1 MGVNLPL
8 DPTGEPSAAERSTLA
23 RAPRS
28 GGELGA
34 VEERILAPLNDAQ
47 RRAVTTTAGPLL
59 VLAGAGSG
67 KTRVITHRIAWL
79 IQHEGVAPWK
89 ILAVTFTN
97 KAAAEMRDRLHEMIG
112 ESARDVAMGTF
123 HSLCARMLR
132 RDGEAIGLPKG
143 FTIYDADDQARVIKG
158 FLKEDDLPAT
168 GETKP
173 SLILGAISR
182 AKNDG
187 LNADQMEDRA
197 ITHHERLVARFAR
210 RYAAELK
217 LLDAL
222 DFDDLLLEG
231 LRLLQEAPAVADRYR
246 AKWEYL
252 HVDEYQDTNRIQY
265 NWVRELAA
273 KHGNLCVVGDDDQS
287 IYSWRGADI
296 RNILDFERDWPTA
309 EVVPLEQN
317 YRSTQTILD
326 AAHGVVSNNQGRKKK
341 KLWTELEGGEQ
352 ITVYGAFDPEDEAG
366 WIVRRIEEASSTVTG
381 RRADAPESVSLN
393 GIAIL
398 YRTNAQSRAIEEAL
412 LRSSIPY
419 QLIGGTRFYQ
429 RREVKDALA
438 WLRVLRSDTDRISY
452 ERILNVPPR
461 GIGDKTIEL
470 LRAAAAPSVSAP
482 DGIPYGQVIAA
493 AGRGEVA
500 GVNTRARNSLAGI
513 SDVIRRLR
521 DRIAAVTLP
530 ELLDGVYSE
539 SGLRAHL
546 ASEGVEGEERWANL
560 LELRGIS
567 GRFMELAPLDALDRF
582 VEDTAL
588 VADQD
593 AFDADA
599 ERVTL
604 ITLHAAKGLEWPT
617 VFISGL
623 TEGLFPHSRALM
635 DQEQMEE
642 ERRLCYVGITR
653 AKRRLSLSYALRRG
667 WGDGDSA
674 PSRFLAEIPEELLN
688 VANDDDPRADGE
700 TRFGR
705 GFRSAR
711 AGFASGEAWREGSG
725 TPGAPSGAF
734 RPGRDLEARRRAYS
748 AGARSGSL
756 RIPDTDGIDE
766 APDDDEFIG
775 EAPELMQPVGRIPPW
790 AATGRGAASALP
802 QAASTPVLPP
812 LRPRTVAPVR
822 ARIPGERY
830 FRDGDR
836 VLHPS
841 FGEGIVVTS
850 KLTRHDEEVTI
861 AFAGSG
867 VKTLAASIANLEVQ
881 G

>member
-1 MGVNLPL
+1 MNLPL
-8 DPTGEPSAAERSTLA
+8 DPTDDPSPAQRAAPTQNTLGESART
-23 RAPRS
+23 
-28 GGELGA
+28 A
-34 VEERILAPLNDAQ
+34 VEERILAPLNEAQ

-187 LNADQMEDRA
+187 LTAEQMEDRA

-217 LLDAL
+217 RLDAL

-341 KLWTELEGGEQ
+341 KLWTELEGGDQ
-352 ITVYGAFDPEDEAG
+352 ITVYGAFDPEDEAA
-366 WIVRRIEEASSTVTG
+366 WIVRRIEEASAAVTG
-381 RRADAPESVSLN
+381 RRADAPEPVSLN

-398 YRTNAQSRAIEEAL
+398 YRTNAQSRAIEVAL
-412 LRSSIPY
+412 KSAGVAY
-419 QLIGGTRFYQ
+419 QIIGGIRFYE
-429 RREVKDALA
+429 RREVKDAVA
-438 WLRVLRSDTDRISY
+438 WLRALRNPRDRIAF
-452 ERILNVPPR
+452 ERIYDAPPR
-461 GIGDKTIEL
+461 GIGEKTIRRL
-470 LRAAAAPSVSAP
+470 AAAAQPAYAATEA
-482 DGIPYGQVIAA
+482 ITYEQVLYS

-500 GVNTRARNSLAGI
+500 GITPRASNALGSLVDSI
-513 SDVIRRLR
+513 QRLR
-521 DRIAAVTLP
+521 DLMSSVTLG
-530 ELLDGVYSE
+530 ELLDSVFRE
-539 SGLRAHL
+539 SGLRAFY
-546 ASEGVEGEERWANL
+546 ASEGPEGEERWANL
-560 LELRGIS
+560 LELRGDAERYKDLSTI
-567 GRFMELAPLDALDRF
+567 DALDQF
-582 VEDTAL
+582 LEFTAL
-588 VADQD
+588 QSDQD
-593 AFDADA
+593 GFDADV

-604 ITLHAAKGLEWPT
+604 ITLHAAKGLEWSM

-623 TEGLFPHSRALM
+623 TEGLFPHSRALD

-667 WGDGDSA
+667 WGDGDGA
-674 PSRFLAEIPEELLN
+674 PSRFLAEIPEELLD

-711 AGFASGEAWREGSG
+711 AGFAGGESWREGSG

-756 RIPDTDGIDE
+756 RVPDTDGIDE

-790 AATGRGAASALP
+790 AATGRGAAGAP
-802 QAASTPVLPP
+802 TQAPGTPILPP
-812 LRPRTVAPVR
+812 LRPRTVAPTR

-836 VLHPS
+836 VLHAT

>member
-1 MGVNLPL
+1 
-8 DPTGEPSAAERSTLA
+8 
-23 RAPRS
+23 
-28 GGELGA
+28 
-34 VEERILAPLNDAQ
+34 
-47 RRAVTTTAGPLL
+47 
-59 VLAGAGSG
+59 
-67 KTRVITHRIAWL
+67 
-79 IQHEGVAPWK
+79 
-89 ILAVTFTN
+89 
-97 KAAAEMRDRLHEMIG
+97 
-112 ESARDVAMGTF
+112 
-123 HSLCARMLR
+123 
-132 RDGEAIGLPKG
+132 
-143 FTIYDADDQARVIKG
+143 
-158 FLKEDDLPAT
+158 
-168 GETKP
+168 
-173 SLILGAISR
+173 
-182 AKNDG
+182 
-187 LNADQMEDRA
+187 
-197 ITHHERLVARFAR
+197 
-210 RYAAELK
+210 
-217 LLDAL
+217 
-222 DFDDLLLEG
+222 
-231 LRLLQEAPAVADRYR
+231 
-246 AKWEYL
+246 
-252 HVDEYQDTNRIQY
+252 
-265 NWVRELAA
+265 
-273 KHGNLCVVGDDDQS
+273 
-287 IYSWRGADI
+287 
-296 RNILDFERDWPTA
+296 
-309 EVVPLEQN
+309 
-317 YRSTQTILD
+317 
-326 AAHGVVSNNQGRKKK
+326 
-341 KLWTELEGGEQ
+341 
-352 ITVYGAFDPEDEAG
+352 
-366 WIVRRIEEASSTVTG
+366 
-381 RRADAPESVSLN
+381 
-393 GIAIL
+393 L

-412 LRSSIPY
+412 LRSSVPY

-482 DGIPYGQVIAA
+482 DGTPYGHVIAA

-513 SDVIRRLR
+513 ADVISRLR

-593 AFDADA
+593 AFDGDA

-667 WGDGDSA
+667 WGDGDGA
-674 PSRFLAEIPEELLN
+674 PSRFLAEIPEELLD
-688 VANDDDPRADGE
+688 VANDDDPRADSE

-711 AGFASGEAWREGSG
+711 AGFAGGESWREGSG

-734 RPGRDLEARRRAYS
+734 RPGRDLEARRRAYG

-756 RIPDTDGIDE
+756 RVPHDEGIDE

-790 AATGRGAASALP
+790 AATGRGAASAPP
-802 QAASTPVLPP
+802 QAAGTPVLPP
-812 LRPRTVAPVR
+812 LRPRVAAPARV
-822 ARIPGERY
+822 RIPGERY

-836 VLHPS
+836 VLHAS

>member
-1 MGVNLPL
+1 MSLPL
-8 DPTGEPSAAERSTLA
+8 DPTGEPSPAERSTPA
-23 RAPRS
+23 RAPLS
-28 GGELGA
+28 GEALSA
-34 VEERILAPLNDAQ
+34 VEERILAPLNEAQ

-187 LNADQMEDRA
+187 LTADQMEDRA

-217 LLDAL
+217 RLDAV

-265 NWVRELAA
+265 TWVRELAA

-341 KLWTELEGGEQ
+341 KLWTELEGGDQ
-352 ITVYGAFDPEDEAG
+352 ITVYGAFDPEDEAA
-366 WIVRRIEEASSTVTG
+366 WIVRRIEEASAAVTG
-381 RRADAPESVSLN
+381 RRADAPEPVSLN

-470 LRAAAAPSVSAP
+470 LRAAAAPSVNAP
-482 DGIPYGQVIAA
+482 DGTPFGHVIAA

-513 SDVIRRLR
+513 ADVISRLR

-593 AFDADA
+593 AFDGDA

-623 TEGLFPHSRALM
+623 TEGLFPHSRSLM

-667 WGDGDSA
+667 WGDGDGA
-674 PSRFLAEIPEELLN
+674 PSRFLAEIPEELLD

-711 AGFASGEAWREGSG
+711 AGFAGGESWREGSG

-748 AGARSGSL
+748 AGARCRHAAAPLGRAQGGMRRSEPLVCRSPRATTRRQRIPHAQSGSHG
-756 RIPDTDGIDE
+756 RIE
-766 APDDDEFIG
+766 SRHRH
-775 EAPELMQPVGRIPPW
+775 VGRHRWQHRSKLLWKSP
-790 AATGRGAASALP
+790 RGSRD
-802 QAASTPVLPP
+802 STPQ
-812 LRPRTVAPVR
+812 PRR
-822 ARIPGERY
+822 EMR
-830 FRDGDR
+830 
-836 VLHPS
+836 L
-841 FGEGIVVTS
+841 
-850 KLTRHDEEVTI
+850 LTQYSHLLLL
-861 AFAGSG
+861 
-867 VKTLAASIANLEVQ
+867 LA
-881 G
+881 

>member
-1 MGVNLPL
+1 MNLPL
-8 DPTGEPSAAERSTLA
+8 DPTGDPSTAERSLPR
-23 RAPRS
+23 RAPLTGAERS
-28 GGELGA
+28 SA
-34 VEERILAPLNDAQ
+34 EERILAPLNEAQ
-47 RRAVTTTAGPLL
+47 RRAVTTTVGPLL

-79 IQHEGVAPWK
+79 IEHEGVAPWK

-123 HSLCARMLR
+123 HSLSARMLR
-132 RDGEAIGLPKG
+132 RDGEAIGLPKD

-187 LNADQMEDRA
+187 LSADQMEDRA

-217 LLDAL
+217 RLDAL

-265 NWVRELAA
+265 SWVRELAA

-326 AAHGVVSNNQGRKKK
+326 AAHGVVSNNHGRKKK
-341 KLWTELEGGEQ
+341 KLWTELEGGDQ
-352 ITVYGAFDPEDEAG
+352 ITVYGAFDPEDEAA
-366 WIVRRIEEASSTVTG
+366 WIVRRIEEASAAVAG
-381 RRADAPESVSLN
+381 RRADAPAPVTLN
-393 GIAIL
+393 EIAIL

-412 LRSSIPY
+412 LRSSVPY

-438 WLRVLRSDTDRISY
+438 WLRVLRSDTDRISF

-461 GIGDKTIEL
+461 GIGDKTMEL
-470 LRAAAAPSVSAP
+470 LRAAAAPSAGAP
-482 DGIPYGQVIAA
+482 EGTPYGHVIAA

-500 GVNTRARNSLAGI
+500 GVNTRARNSLASI
-513 SDVIRRLR
+513 ADVISRLR

-539 SGLRAHL
+539 SGLRTHL

-560 LELRGIS
+560 LELRGIA

-582 VEDTAL
+582 VEETAL

-593 AFDADA
+593 AFDGDA

-667 WGDGDSA
+667 WGDGDGA
-674 PSRFLAEIPEELLN
+674 PSRFLAEIPEELID

-711 AGFASGEAWREGSG
+711 AGFAGGESWREGSG
-725 TPGAPSGAF
+725 TPGAPGGAF
-734 RPGRDLEARRRAYS
+734 RPGRDLEARRRAYN

-756 RIPDTDGIDE
+756 RVPDTDGIDE

-775 EAPELMQPVGRIPPW
+775 EAPELLQPVGRIPPW
-790 AATGRGAASALP
+790 AATGRGAAGAPP
-802 QAASTPVLPP
+802 QAAGAPVLPP
-812 LRPRTVAPVR
+812 PRPRVVAPTR
-822 ARIPGERY
+822 PRIPGERY

-836 VLHPS
+836 VLHAT

>member
-1 MGVNLPL
+1 VNLPL
-8 DPTGEPSAAERSTLA
+8 DPTGEPSQAQGAAPTLGPRDEAA
-23 RAPRS
+23 RA
-28 GGELGA
+28 A
-34 VEERILAPLNDAQ
+34 AEERILAPLNEAQ
-47 RRAVTTTAGPLL
+47 RRAVTTTSGPLL

-79 IQHEGVAPWK
+79 IEHEGVAPWK

-112 ESARDVAMGTF
+112 DAAREVAMGTF

-158 FLKEDDLPAT
+158 FLKEDDLPAK

-187 LNADQMEDRA
+187 LTLDQMEDQA

-217 LLDAL
+217 RMDAL

-231 LRLLQEAPAVADRYR
+231 LRLLQDAPVVADRYR
-246 AKWEYL
+246 SKWEYL

-265 NWVRELAA
+265 SWVRELAA
-273 KHGNLCVVGDDDQS
+273 RHGNLCVVGDDDQS

-341 KLWTELEGGEQ
+341 KLWTEMEGGDQ
-352 ITVYGAFDPEDEAG
+352 IVVYGAFDAEDEAA
-366 WIVRRIEEASSTVTG
+366 WIVRRIEEASAAVTG
-381 RRADAPESVSLN
+381 RRADAPQPFTLN
-393 GIAIL
+393 DIAIL
-398 YRTNAQSRAIEEAL
+398 YRTNAQSRALEEAL
-412 LRSSIPY
+412 LRAAIPY

-461 GIGDKTIEL
+461 GIGDKTMEL
-470 LRAAAAPSVSAP
+470 LRAAAAPSERAP
-482 DGIPYGQVIAA
+482 EGIPYGQVIAA
-493 AGRGEVA
+493 AGRGEVS
-500 GVNTRARNSLAGI
+500 GVSTRARNSLAGI
-513 SDVIRRLR
+513 ADVISRLR

-546 ASEGVEGEERWANL
+546 ASEGVDGEERWANL

-567 GRFMELAPLDALDRF
+567 GRFMELAPIDALDRF
-582 VEDTAL
+582 VEETAL

-593 AFDADA
+593 AFDGEAD
-599 ERVTL
+599 RVTL

-667 WGDGDSA
+667 WGDGDGA
-674 PSRFLAEIPEELLN
+674 PSRFLAEIPEELLD
-688 VANDDDPRADGE
+688 VANDDDPRAGE

-705 GFRSAR
+705 GFRAAR
-711 AGFASGEAWREGSG
+711 AGFAAGESWREGSG
-725 TPGAPSGAF
+725 TPGAPMGTF
-734 RPGRDLEARRRAYS
+734 RPGRDLEARRRAYD

-756 RIPDTDGIDE
+756 RVPDTDGIDE
-766 APDDDEFIG
+766 DPDDEGLTG
-775 EAPELMQPVGRIPPW
+775 EIPQLHQPVGRIPPW
-790 AATGRGAASALP
+790 AASGRGTASAP
-802 QAASTPVLPP
+802 AESAGGAVVPPV
-812 LRPRTVAPVR
+812 RPRAAVSPR
-822 ARIPGERY
+822 PRIPGERY

-836 VLHPS
+836 VLHPI

-850 KLTRHDEEVTI
+850 RLTRHDEEVTI

>member
-1 MGVNLPL
+1 MNLPL
-8 DPTGEPSAAERSTLA
+8 DPTGEPSPAERSLPR
-23 RAPRS
+23 RAQ
-28 GGELGA
+28 LTGA
-34 VEERILAPLNDAQ
+34 ALSAVQERILAPLNEAQ

-112 ESARDVAMGTF
+112 EAARDVAMGTF

-217 LLDAL
+217 RLDAV

-309 EVVPLEQN
+309 EVVP
-317 YRSTQTILD
+317 
-326 AAHGVVSNNQGRKKK
+326 KK
-341 KLWTELEGGEQ
+341 KLWTELEGGDQ
-352 ITVYGAFDPEDEAG
+352 ITVYGAFDPEDEAA
-366 WIVRRIEEASSTVTG
+366 WIVRRIEEASAVVTG
-381 RRADAPESVSLN
+381 RRADAPEPVSLN

-482 DGIPYGQVIAA
+482 DGTPYGHVIAA

-513 SDVIRRLR
+513 ADVISRLR

-582 VEDTAL
+582 VEETAL

-593 AFDADA
+593 AFDGDA

-667 WGDGDSA
+667 WGDGDGA
-674 PSRFLAEIPEELLN
+674 PSRFLAEIPEELLV

-711 AGFASGEAWREGSG
+711 AGFAGGESWREGSG

-756 RIPDTDGIDE
+756 RVPDTDGIDE
-766 APDDDEFIG
+766 APDDDEYIG
-775 EAPELMQPVGRIPPW
+775 EAPELIQPVGRIPPW
-790 AATGRGAASALP
+790 AATGRGAAGAPPQTAGAPLP
-802 QAASTPVLPP
+802 PP
-812 LRPRTVAPVR
+812 LRPRTVAPAR